1 MKKLLFLILF
11 PLAVFAISSCGKSS
25 DIETLATNQAQQ
37 AKDDDAAIKAYL
49 TVHPEI
55 NNVKDTLGVY
65 YQIITPGAGA
75 YPTDETLINGTYSGS
90 LLNGTAFATNAAIKQ
105 YLKNLIPGWRIA
117 LPKVAIGS
125 KVLMIIPSGYAYG
138 ATGSGPIPPNAVLIF
153 TVDLTIPGA

>member
-11 PLAVFAISSCGKSS
+11 PLAVFAISSCGKTS
-25 DIETLATNQAQQ
+25 DIETAATNQVQQ

-49 TVHPEI
+49 TAHPEI

-75 YPTDETLINGTYSGS
+75 FPTDETLINATYSGS
-90 LLNGTAFATNAAIKQ
+90 LLNGTAFATNDVLKQ
-105 YLKNLIPGWRIA
+105 YLKNLIPGWRVV
-117 LPKVAIGS
+117 LPHVPTGS
-125 KVLMIIPSGYAYG
+125 KVLMLIPSGFAYG
-138 ATGSGPIPPNAVLIF
+138 AAGSGVIPPNAVVIF